1 METFSWYSLDIKQF
15 NDLMSKNKVIAEVL
29 SAS

>member
-1 METFSWYSLDIKQF
+1 MEAFPWCPVDIKQF
-15 NDLMSKNKVIAEVL
+15 NDLMSKNKVIAEVV